1 MLCMEIVHKRRPGEI
16 ARGFFLLSHPG
27 PVLVHIVAVTFFA
40 LLATWPRLAW
50 GTIALVVAAHAA
62 MQVSIAMLNDYCDR
76 KADAL
81 VKKTKPIP
89 SGLVRPREAL
99 IAGIAMIVLMA
110 LLLLP
115 LNKLGLLVSLIY
127 LALGQ
132 AYNLGLKSTPLSGV
146 MFALAIPLIP
156 VYAYVAQGHTLPML
170 FWLIPV
176 GALLGIALNLA
187 NSLPD
192 IEEDAEA
199 GAHTLAVVLG
209 VRWTLRACPLLI
221 AGSATIIALLT
232 GLRIV
237 AAQWWL
243 LVPTLVLTLLA
254 CGAMLLFQQTGRA
267 TGTPA
272 MRKRYF
278 YLVAFTC
285 LVLAGGWFIA
295 VIGVMGTM
303 GATF

>member
-1 MLCMEIVHKRRPGEI
+1 M
-16 ARGFFLLSHPG
+16 LSHPG
-27 PVLVHIVAVTFFA
+27 PVLFHIVAVTVFT
-40 LLATWPRLAW
+40 LLAAWPHFLW
-50 GTIALVVAAHAA
+50 SIILLVIAAHAA
-62 MQVSIAMLNDYCDR
+62 MQLSIAMLNDYCDR

-81 VKKTKPIP
+81 VKKAKPIP

-99 IAGIAMIVLMA
+99 VAGTGMIVLMV

-115 LNKLGLLVSLIY
+115 LNRLGLLVSLIY

-146 MFALAIPLIP
+146 VFALAIPLIP
-156 VYAYVAQGHTLPML
+156 VYAYVAQGRTLPLL

-209 VRWTLRACPLLI
+209 VRGSLLTCPLLI
-221 AGSATIIALLT
+221 LLSATIIALLA

-237 AAQWWL
+237 AAQPW
-243 LVPTLVLTLLA
+243 VIIPTLIVTLLA
-254 CGAMLLFQQTGRA
+254 SAAMLPMRQIGQMTGA
-267 TGTPA
+267 LGTPR

-278 YLVAFTC
+278 YLVVSTC
-285 LVLAGGWFIA
+285 LLLTGGWFIA
-295 VIGVMGTM
+295 AI

>member
-1 MLCMEIVHKRRPGEI
+1 MEIVHKRRPGDI

-27 PVLVHIVAVTFFA
+27 PVLVHIVAVTVFA
-40 LLATWPRLAW
+40 LLAAWPRFIW
-50 GTIALVVAAHAA
+50 STIALVVAAHAA

-76 KADAL
+76 KVDAL
-81 VKKTKPIP
+81 GKKTKPIP
-89 SGLVRPREAL
+89 LGWVRPRETL
-99 IAGIAMIVLMA
+99 IAGLGMIVLMV

-170 FWLIPV
+170 LWLIPV

-192 IEEDAEA
+192 IEEDAGA
-199 GAHTLAVVLG
+199 GAQTLAVVLG
-209 VRWTLRACPLLI
+209 VRRSLLACPILI
-221 AGSATIIALLT
+221 VFSAIIIALLA

-237 AAQWWL
+237 VAQFWIII
-243 LVPTLVLTLLA
+243 PTLVLTLLA

-267 TGTPA
+267 MGTHA
-272 MRKRYF
+272 LRKRYF
-278 YLVAFTC
+278 YLIAFTC
-285 LVLAGGWFIA
+285 LVLAGGWFIGA
-295 VIGVMGTM
+295 M
-303 GATF
+303 GAPF

>member
-1 MLCMEIVHKRRPGEI
+1 MEIVHKRRPGAI

-27 PVLVHIVAVTFFA
+27 PVLVHIVAVTVFA
-40 LLATWPRLAW
+40 LLAAWPGLAW

-76 KADAL
+76 KADAQ
-81 VKKTKPIP
+81 VKKSKPIP

-99 IAGIAMIVLMA
+99 IAGLGMIVLMV

-115 LNKLGLLVSLIY
+115 LNRLGLLVSLVY

-156 VYAYVAQGHTLPML
+156 VYAYVAQGSTLPVL

-209 VRWTLRACPLLI
+209 VRWTFLACPFLI
-221 AGSATIIALLT
+221 VFSAGSIALLT

-237 AAQWWL
+237 VAQFWII
-243 LVPTLVLTLLA
+243 VPTLVLTLLA

-285 LVLAGGWFIA
+285 LVLAGGWFIG
-295 VIGVMGTM
+295 VIAAM
-303 GATF
+303 GAIF

>member
-1 MLCMEIVHKRRPGEI
+1 MEIVHKRRPGDI
-16 ARGFFLLSHPG
+16 VRGFFLLSHPG
-27 PVLVHIVAVTFFA
+27 PVLFHIVAVTVFA
-40 LLATWPRLAW
+40 LLAAWPRFAW
-50 GTIALVVAAHAA
+50 GTITLVIAAHAA

-76 KADAL
+76 KADAQ

-89 SGLVRPREAL
+89 SGLVHPREAL
-99 IAGIAMIVLMA
+99 IAGLGMMVLMV

-115 LNKLGLLVSLIY
+115 LNRWGLLVSLIY

-156 VYAYVAQGHTLPML
+156 VYAYVAQGSTLPIL

-209 VRWTLRACPLLI
+209 VRWTFLACPFLI
-221 AGSATIIALLT
+221 VCSASSIALLT

-237 AAQWWL
+237 VAQLWIII
-243 LVPTLVLTLLA
+243 PTLVLTLLA
-254 CGAMLLFQQTGRA
+254 CGAMLLFQQAGRA
-267 TGTPA
+267 META
-272 MRKRYF
+272 RMRKRYF
-278 YLVAFTC
+278 YLVAFTS

-295 VIGVMGTM
+295 VIEVM

>member
-1 MLCMEIVHKRRPGEI
+1 M
-16 ARGFFLLSHPG
+16 LSHPG
-27 PVLVHIVAVTFFA
+27 PVLFHIVAVAVFA
-40 LLATWPRLAW
+40 LLAAWPGFVW
-50 GTIALVVAAHAA
+50 STIILVVAAHAA

-99 IAGIAMIVLMA
+99 VAGLGMIVLMM

-115 LNKLGLLVSLIY
+115 LNKLGLLVSLVY

-146 MFALAIPLIP
+146 VFALAIPLIP
-156 VYAYVAQGHTLPML
+156 VYAYVAQGRTLPVL
-170 FWLIPV
+170 LWLIPV
-176 GALLGIALNLA
+176 GALLGVALNLA

-192 IEEDAEA
+192 IEEDAGA

-209 VRWTLRACPLLI
+209 VRSSLLACPVLI
-221 AGSATIIALLT
+221 VFSVIIIALLT
-232 GLRIV
+232 ALRLV
-237 AAQWWL
+237 AAQLWIII
-243 LVPTLVLTLLA
+243 PTLVLTLLA
-254 CGAMLLFQQTGRA
+254 CAAMLFFQQAGSA

-285 LVLAGGWFIA
+285 LVLAGGWFTG
-295 VIGVMGTM
+295 VIGIM

>member
-1 MLCMEIVHKRRPGEI
+1 MEIVHKRRFAEI

-27 PVLVHIVAVTFFA
+27 PVLFHIVAVSVFA
-40 LLATWPRLAW
+40 LLAAWPHFLW
-50 GTIALVVAAHAA
+50 GSIVLVVAAHAA
-62 MQVSIAMLNDYCDR
+62 MQLSIAMLNDYCDR

-89 SGLVRPREAL
+89 SGLVYPREAL
-99 IAGIAMIVLMA
+99 VGGIGMSVLMV

-115 LNKLGLLVSLIY
+115 LNRLGLLVSLIY

-146 MFALAIPLIP
+146 VFALAIPLIP
-156 VYAYVAQGHTLPML
+156 VYAYVAQGRTLPL
-170 FWLIPV
+170 LLWLIPV

-209 VRWTLRACPLLI
+209 VRGSSLACPLLI
-221 AGSATIIALLT
+221 LFSAAIIALLA

-237 AAQWWL
+237 AAQPWVI
-243 LVPTLVLTLLA
+243 VPVLVLTLLA
-254 CGAMLLFQQTGRA
+254 SAAMLSIRQIGQTAGA
-267 TGTPA
+267 LGTA
-272 MRKRYF
+272 GTRKRYF
-278 YLVAFTC
+278 YLVVSTC
-285 LVLAGGWFIA
+285 LVLTGGWFIA
-295 VIGVMGTM
+295 AI

>member
-1 MLCMEIVHKRRPGEI
+1 MEIIHKRRFGEI

-27 PVLVHIVAVTFFA
+27 PVLFHIVAVTVFA
-40 LLATWPRLAW
+40 LLAAWPHFLW
-50 GTIALVVAAHAA
+50 SIIVLVIAAHAA
-62 MQVSIAMLNDYCDR
+62 MQLSIAMLNDYCDR

-81 VKKTKPIP
+81 VKKKKPIP

-99 IAGIAMIVLMA
+99 VAGIGMIVLMV

-115 LNKLGLLVSLIY
+115 LNRLGLLVSLIY

-146 MFALAIPLIP
+146 VFALAIPLIP
-156 VYAYVAQGHTLPML
+156 VYAYVAQGRTLPLL

-192 IEEDAEA
+192 IEEDAA
-199 GAHTLAVVLG
+199 TGAHTLAVVLG
-209 VRWTLRACPLLI
+209 VRGSLLACPLLI
-221 AGSATIIALLT
+221 LLSATIIALLA

-237 AAQWWL
+237 AAQLWVI
-243 LVPTLVLTLLA
+243 VPTLIVTLLA
-254 CGAMLLFQQTGRA
+254 SAAMLPIRKIGQMTGA
-267 TGTPA
+267 LGTPR

-278 YLVAFTC
+278 YLAVSTC
-285 LVLAGGWFIA
+285 LVLTGGWFIA
-295 VIGVMGTM
+295 AIG
-303 GATF
+303 APF